1 MSVEWTKEMAEEFL
15 ANSSPDPMFPCHS
28 EENLKEA
35 CVRELKRARTTFT
48 LRPIAEQYILAIKRD
63 EFGRC
68 TGMPCG
74 RSPSGGACANC
85 NCRMLFNQLE
95 CVKADLET
103 TKVVLQVTANERGEA
118 MEELYSVKRA
128 LEDSKKERN
137 EEKRKF
143 SATIATMVQSEMSDV
158 RTQLEC
164 VKADLETTKVVLQVT
179 ANERGEAMEELYSV
193 KRALE
198 ECKKE
203 LNEEK
208 RKFSATIAT
217 MVQSEM
223 SDVRTQLD
231 EIRGGYR
238 ACPQD
243 EMPELATSE
252 AAKAALSASKFIK
265 LRLLMF

>member
-1 MSVEWTKEMAEEFL
+1 MSAVWTKEMAEEFL
-15 ANSSPDPMFPCHS
+15 ESKPDPMFPCCS
-28 EENLKEA
+28 EETLKEV
-35 CVRELKRARTTFT
+35 CVRAIPSWGPKGSS
-48 LRPIAEQYILAIKRD
+48 RPIAEQYILAIKRD

-74 RSPSGGACANC
+74 RTPSGGACANC

-137 EEKRKF
+137 EEKRKI
-143 SATIATMVQSEMSDV
+143 SAAIATMVQSEMSDV

-203 LNEEK
+203 RNEEK
-208 RKFSATIAT
+208 RKFSAAIAT

-231 EIRGGYR
+231 EIRENYR
-238 ACPQD
+238 VCPQED
-243 EMPELATSE
+243 EMPQLAASE